1 MSDSGPEESEAKKP
15 NQEPIVTSASEDDEE
30 GKKTK
35 RTRGLRTIQCAENRL
50 TKAGRTLAEALE
62 EGLNTYREERKK
74 SAEKKRDGA
83 LVDFVDNFAA
93 GFAEAQKEAAPASE
107 DIITAFSTKRTKKQF
122 RRAVRTLSSFFPFIR

>member
-1 MSDSGPEESEAKKP
+1 
-15 NQEPIVTSASEDDEE
+15 
-30 GKKTK
+30 
-35 RTRGLRTIQCAENRL
+35 LRTIQCAENRL